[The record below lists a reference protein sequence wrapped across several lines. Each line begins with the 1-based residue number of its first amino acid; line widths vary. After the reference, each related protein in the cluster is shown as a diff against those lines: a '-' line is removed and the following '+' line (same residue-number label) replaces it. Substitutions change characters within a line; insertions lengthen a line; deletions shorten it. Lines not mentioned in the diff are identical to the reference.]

1 MTGIEPHWVPENV
14 VLAYHEQQ
22 LAAHGGGQG
31 VRDMGLLQS
40 ALARPMNAFYYNQVI
55 SLTKL
60 AACYAYGIAKNH
72 AFVDGNKRT
81 AYVVARTFLVM
92 NGFDI
97 DASKEEKYLTIYRLA
112 AGELTEEQ
120 LADWLESKV
129 VKLA

>member
-1 MTGIEPHWVPENV
+1 VTGIEPHWVPEDV
-14 VLAYHEQQ
+14 VLSFHRQQ
-22 LAAHGGGQG
+22 LAAHGGGEG

-81 AYVVARTFLVM
+81 AYVVARAFLVM

-97 DASKEEKYLTIYRLA
+97 EATKEEKYLIIYRLA

-129 VKLA
+129 VKLG

>member
-1 MTGIEPHWVPENV
+1 MSDIEPHWVPENV

-40 ALARPMNAFYYNQVI
+40 ALARPMNAFYYNQLI
-55 SLTKL
+55 SLSKL

-120 LADWLESKV
+120 LADWLESKI
-129 VKLA
+129 VKLG